1 MFGMTITRLLYLGG
15 MAALIVGVLYTIL
28 NVAGLDGVSGS
39 LRAGQFFYNLLITVF
54 IAGVLLALSELVAR
68 KE

>member
-15 MAALIVGVLYTIL
+15 MAALMVGVLYTIL